1 MNIAEKHSRST
12 QARYQLSNALRI
24 VTSGRRLD
32 KLCQPQARQH
42 ANAQR
47 RLDQIYDV
55 DPIEAPTE
63 LKVIQTLSIR
73 ESLFAPFDA
82 EQPLGVV
89 LRMAV
94 RRAAAAQQLAVPP
107 VDRLR
112 LLTRRDALAVC
123 FTVLV
128 PISAAKQRTRRLG
141 AAREVVWKCAEKE
154 KKSLKRLESRSGY
167 RPWRGAILRCD
178 IVQCELKIISEDF
191 A

>member
-1 MNIAEKHSRST
+1 MNIAKKHSRST

-63 LKVIQTLSIR
+63 LKVLQTISIR

-82 EQPLGVV
+82 ERPLGVV
-89 LRMAV
+89 
-94 RRAAAAQQLAVPP
+94 
-107 VDRLR
+107 
-112 LLTRRDALAVC
+112 C
-123 FTVLV
+123 
-128 PISAAKQRTRRLG
+128 
-141 AAREVVWKCAEKE
+141 EKY
-154 KKSLKRLESRSGY
+154 SV
-167 RPWRGAILRCD
+167 
-178 IVQCELKIISEDF
+178 IV
-191 A
+191 